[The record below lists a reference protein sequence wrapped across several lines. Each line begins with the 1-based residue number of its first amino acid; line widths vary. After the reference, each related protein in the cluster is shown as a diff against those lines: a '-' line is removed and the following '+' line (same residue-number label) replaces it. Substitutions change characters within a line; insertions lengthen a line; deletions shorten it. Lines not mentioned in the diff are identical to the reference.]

1 MDKNLQIIEKN
12 KDKFNMI
19 YENIK
24 NKISKY
30 QAILFYIL
38 LVSVI
43 LFTFAKVIKT
53 DTNFYSEETIF
64 RWDTVLSYDDIYHAR
79 SVYSESKNYEDTV
92 GTIVKHPFISGFGTI
107 VAKIENVFFNN
118 TNPTDHYFHIVVFQI
133 FLNVIGIFY
142 LYKILNEQYKIE
154 NKWCFLILTIY
165 ELATVTLLGTFIID
179 SFILSGTLLIM
190 SYYYLSKQKLIVST
204 FLGIMTT
211 GICITNSIAFA
222 IMAICLLKNKK
233 DILKVGIGCVIGFLG
248 VTILLP
254 YRNYLFNNF
263 LSEVQFQ
270 AEGFAAQE
278 KNPVLFL
285 KRTFYYILVSPL
297 FFLNINHEFFYNI
310 IDIVKFDLSAN
321 VPIIIATVLYFIF
334 IIFNIIKNIKDRK
347 MLAAFGVFIYNM
359 FIHVIMK
366 FGLHEGTIYGLHFLF
381 AEILMFSFG
390 FKIKNKIF
398 RKIFII
404 CAIFVLFVEIR
415 YNIEGILKLLLL
427 FKNWQ

>member
-1 MDKNLQIIEKN
+1 MDKNLQIIEKPKN
-12 KDKFNMI
+12 KFNMI

-133 FLNVIGIFY
+133 FVNAIGIFY
-142 LYKILNEQYKIE
+142 LYKILKEQYKIE

-248 VTILLP
+248 VTIFLP
-254 YRNYLFNNF
+254 YRDYLFNNF

-278 KNPVLFL
+278 ENPILFL

-321 VPIIIATVLYFIF
+321 IPIIIATVLYFIF
-334 IIFNIIKNIKDRK
+334 IIYNIIKNIKDRN
-347 MLAAFGVFIYNM
+347 MLAALGVFIYNM
-359 FIHVIMK
+359 FIHVVMK